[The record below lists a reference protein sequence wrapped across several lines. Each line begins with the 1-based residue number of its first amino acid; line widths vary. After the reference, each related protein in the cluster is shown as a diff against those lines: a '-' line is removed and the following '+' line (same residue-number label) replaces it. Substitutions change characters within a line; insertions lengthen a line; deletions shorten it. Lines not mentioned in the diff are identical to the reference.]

1 MTIAILVYWIKGG
14 VERAKVYAWHIA
26 LFMQAAFITVLLSI
40 GCEDKRRL
48 FAVAFCT
55 MGCFAVSLA
64 MEIWLS
70 IKGSE
75 E

>member
-48 FAVAFCT
+48 FAVALCM
-55 MGCFAVSLA
+55 MGCFVISLI
-64 MEIWLS
+64 MELWLS
-70 IKGSE
+70 THSSE